1 MESQEWSGTRWRD
14 SKRRKSHEVHE
25 AVFNWVLSLIA
36 DAGMVRGERFG
47 VDASTMEAN
56 AALRAIVRRD
66 TSEGYREMLQRMAEE
81 SGIETPTA
89 ADLIRLDRKRT
100 GKKLSNEDLVSKTDG
115 DAHQTK
121 LSSSSRT

>member
-1 MESQEWSGTRWRD
+1 M
-14 SKRRKSHEVHE
+14 
-25 AVFNWVLSLIA
+25 IA

-89 ADLIRLDRKRT
+89 ADPIRPDRKRT
-100 GKKLSNEDLVSKTDG
+100 GKKLSNEDWFPRPTAMPTKPIYPAVLGLDLWEIPAYVSLG
-115 DAHQTK
+115 
-121 LSSSSRT
+121 LR

>member
-1 MESQEWSGTRWRD
+1 M
-14 SKRRKSHEVHE
+14 HE

-89 ADLIRLDRKRT
+89 ADPIRLDRKRT